1 MSALWLDA
9 PVGPRAD
16 QRVTVAGCRTV
27 LVLVPHLVAGTR
39 LMDVLELFKSDQR
52 IQVVCTVPDTRGASY
67 GTHEFL
73 QRQGLLT
80 LPWRQATG
88 LEFDLVL
95 AASRRDLEHVLGPV
109 LVLPHG
115 AGALKSRRLTGHGLD
130 RHELMRGGRVT
141 AAALVLSHDD
151 ELRVL
156 ERSCPEA
163 VPHAVV
169 AGDLCLDRMRASL
182 PHRDDYR
189 AALGIAPHET
199 LVTITST
206 WRPDSTFGSRP
217 ELYRT
222 GDFRKAVVIHPTT
235 WSVHGPWQIRAWLAD
250 RPDLIVIPPEEGW
263 RAAVIASDRVI
274 GDHGSVTQYAGAVGV
289 PVQLATRAPVRPG
302 SLADLVTRGVPDIA
316 ARLSSRPD
324 QAAAILRATA
334 YRLLGLPEP
343 AHEARAEPVAAHH
356 V

>member
-1 MSALWLDA
+1 MWLDA

-16 QRVTVAGCRTV
+16 RRVTVAGCRTV
-27 LVLVPHLVAGTR
+27 LVLVPHVVAGTR
-39 LMDVLELFKSDQR
+39 LMDVLDLLKADRR
-52 IQVVCTVPDTRGASY
+52 IQVVCAVPDTHGISY

-73 QRQGLLT
+73 QRQGVLT

-169 AGDLCLDRMRASL
+169 AGDLCLDRLRASL
-182 PHRDDYR
+182 PHRAAYR
-189 AALGIAPHET
+189 AALGVGPDET
-199 LVTITST
+199 LITISST

-222 GDFRKAVVIHPTT
+222 DDFRKAVVIHPTT
-235 WSVHGPWQIRAWLAD
+235 WSVHGPWQVRAWLAD
-250 RPDLIVIPPEEGW
+250 RPDLIIIPPEDGW
-263 RAAVIASDRVI
+263 RAAVVASDQVI
-274 GDHGSVTQYAGAVGV
+274 GDHGSVTQYAAAIGV
-289 PVQLATRAPVRPG
+289 PVRLATRAPVRPG
-302 SLADLVTRGVPDIA
+302 SLADLVAGGTPGIA
-316 ARLSSRPD
+316 SRLSSRLD
-324 QAAAILRATA
+324 QAAAILRGTM
-334 YRLLGLPEP
+334 YRLLGLQEP
-343 AHEARAEPVAAHH
+343 AHDANAEPVAAHH
-356 V
+356 A

>member
-1 MSALWLDA
+1 MWVDA
-9 PVGPRAD
+9 PVGPKAAR
-16 QRVTVAGCRTV
+16 RVTVAGCRSV
-27 LVLVPHLVAGTR
+27 LVLVPHIVAGTR
-39 LMDVLELFKSDQR
+39 LMDVLELLKADQR
-52 IQVVCTVPDTRGASY
+52 VQVVSTVPDTHGISF
-67 GTHEFL
+67 GTSEFL
-73 QRQGLLT
+73 QRQGVLT
-80 LPWRQATG
+80 LPWSQATG
-88 LEFDLVL
+88 VEFDLVL

-151 ELRVL
+151 ELEVL

-182 PHRDDYR
+182 PRRAAYR
-189 AALGIAPHET
+189 AALGVAPDEH
-199 LVTITST
+199 LVTISST
-206 WRPDSTFGSRP
+206 WRPDSTFGSRQ
-217 ELYRT
+217 ELYRG

-235 WSVHGPWQIRAWLAD
+235 WSVHGPWQVRAWLAD
-250 RPDLIVIPPEEGW
+250 RPDLIVIPPDEGW

-274 GDHGSVTQYAGAVGV
+274 GDHGSVTQYAAAVGV
-289 PVQLATRAPVRPG
+289 PVELATRAPVRPG
-302 SLADLVTRGVPDIA
+302 SLADLLARGTPDIA
-316 ARLSSRPD
+316 SSLSSRLD
-324 QAAAILRATA
+324 QAAGLLRASM
-334 YRLLGLPEP
+334 YRLLRLPEP

-356 V
+356 A

>member
-1 MSALWLDA
+1 MNGSWLDA

-16 QRVTVAGCRTV
+16 GRVTVAGCRTV

-39 LMDVLELFKSDQR
+39 LMDVLDLFKADQR
-52 IQVVCTVPDTRGASY
+52 IQVVCTVPDTHGTSY

-169 AGDLCLDRMRASL
+169 AGDLCLDRLRASL
-182 PHRDDYR
+182 PHRESYR
-189 AALGIAPHET
+189 AALGIAPEDT

-206 WRPDSTFGSRP
+206 WRPESTFGSRP

-222 GDFRKAVVIHPTT
+222 DGFRKAVVIHPTT

-263 RAAVIASDRVI
+263 RAAVVASDLVI
-274 GDHGSVTQYAGAVGV
+274 GDHGSVTQYAAAIGV
-289 PVQLATRAPVRPG
+289 PVQLATHAPVRPG
-302 SLADLVTRGVPDIA
+302 SLADLVARGASDIA

-324 QAAAILRATA
+324 QAAAILRAA
-334 YRLLGLPEP
+334 MYRLLRLPEP
-343 AHEARAEPVAAHH
+343 AHDARAEPVAAHH